1 MRNPAKTRKHNASN
15 SEPTELQIWMIIIAM
30 NIATWALIFMFDR

>member
-1 MRNPAKTRKHNASN
+1 MRKFAETRKQNPGN
-15 SEPTELQIWMIIIAM
+15 SELTESQIWMIVIAM